1 MNNSQIKSVTVYC
14 SSSNHVEDIYLTAAR
29 KLGQL
34 IAEHGLTLVY
44 GGGNIGLMA
53 AVGTGV
59 REKGGKIVSVILKK
73 FVEMGV
79 ADTLVNEIHIV
90 EDMRARKQGLDE
102 RGDAYIA
109 LPGGFGT
116 FEEVLEVISFKQLG
130 FHNKPIVI
138 LNTKGYFE
146 GLLKQFERAFQ
157 EKFINSKF
165 RKSYQVVETPEQAIR
180 VIENYEPNVM
190 GQKFTSSSKK

>member
-1 MNNSQIKSVTVYC
+1 MNKSQIKSVTVYC
-14 SSSNHVEDIYLTAAR
+14 SSSNHVEDIYLEAAKR
-29 KLGQL
+29 LGQL

-53 AVGTGV
+53 AVGTGA
-59 REKGGKIVSVILKK
+59 REKGGKIISVILKK

-79 ADTLVNEIHIV
+79 ADTLVNELHIV
-90 EDMRARKQGLDE
+90 EDMRSRKQGLDE

-130 FHNKPIVI
+130 FHNKPIVKR
-138 LNTKGYFE
+138 LF
-146 GLLKQFERAFQ
+146 
-157 EKFINSKF
+157 
-165 RKSYQVVETPEQAIR
+165 
-180 VIENYEPNVM
+180 
-190 GQKFTSSSKK
+190 